1 MKRRLEIG
9 LMRRYSTSMNIPRQM
24 AIKNHLEGLNGP
36 QRQAVM
42 FPPNSPLQIL
52 AGPGT
57 GKTRVLTSRLANL
70 VLNHSYLPS
79 SICAVTFTRK
89 ASKEMKAR
97 LYQYLDSNATED
109 IKLGTFHSVCL
120 NYLRSYGTMVHV
132 EPGFLV
138 WDEDECIL
146 VLRHLSE
153 KAGKDLTKDFLAKE
167 LYEMFSNVKEKVKI
181 TPGAAIDSM
190 IKEELKRKREDH
202 NSSAHDSPQ
211 IQLQSKLLLELYY
224 SYSHTLRASNALDF
238 TDLLSKGLDLL
249 QAVPWAREVGR
260 LKHVL
265 VDEFQDTSS
274 LQYLIVKELFK
285 ATRGSISV
293 VGDPDQSIY
302 KWRGA
307 DDTVFRQMK
316 KDLPKTKEIY
326 LEENYRST
334 ASIITTAID
343 IISQD
348 ETRPPK
354 ALFTSYTPHG
364 PKPVKKSLDI
374 KHEEE
379 AYIVEEINRIVT
391 NSAETIDYGDCA
403 ILFRDNRSADQ
414 FSQVL
419 FKAGIPYRQLPEPSL
434 MEQFEVISLIA
445 FLRLAINDAHTPMV
459 IRALKGPLALD
470 EKAITDL
477 MTRSA
482 GHRITLFD
490 ALQRV
495 RGGYD
500 RDTNPSC
507 ISASN
512 LLIRILRH
520 LRDFMHQ
527 GASPADL
534 LHYIIE
540 ATNYHEFLMQNF
552 TKNYSRRARNV
563 QRTIQY
569 AKLFKGKKEL
579 GPMPVRLF
587 LDFMRELS
595 RVDDFNTGKVTLLTC
610 HSAKGLEWPV
620 VFVPS
625 VVDGVYPHHKS
636 QSISIDE
643 ERRLLYV
650 ACTRAQCLLYL
661 TRSET
666 KLINQRGIPVEVQ
679 QYESEFTEHLLPET
693 YQNEA
698 PTMDTKALDL
708 FRKILGR
715 N

>member
-1 MKRRLEIG
+1 
-9 LMRRYSTSMNIPRQM
+9 
-24 AIKNHLEGLNGP
+24 
-36 QRQAVM
+36 
-42 FPPNSPLQIL
+42 
-52 AGPGT
+52 
-57 GKTRVLTSRLANL
+57 
-70 VLNHSYLPS
+70 
-79 SICAVTFTRK
+79 
-89 ASKEMKAR
+89 
-97 LYQYLDSNATED
+97 
-109 IKLGTFHSVCL
+109 
-120 NYLRSYGTMVHV
+120 
-132 EPGFLV
+132 
-138 WDEDECIL
+138 
-146 VLRHLSE
+146 
-153 KAGKDLTKDFLAKE
+153 
-167 LYEMFSNVKEKVKI
+167 MFSNVKEKVKI

-293 VGDPDQSIY
+293 VVY

-307 DDTVFRQMK
+307 
-316 KDLPKTKEIY
+316 DLPKTKEIY

-334 ASIITTAID
+334 ASIIKTAID

-512 LLIRILRH
+512 LLTRILRH

-569 AKLFKGKKEL
+569 AK
-579 GPMPVRLF
+579 PMPVRLF

-595 RVDDFNTGKVTLLTC
+595 RVDDFNTGVSSNVCIHLGIDSNPIQKVTLLTC

-636 QSISIDE
+636 QSIISIIDVP
-643 ERRLLYV
+643 RRLLYV

-666 KLINQRGIPVEVQ
+666 KLINQRALTIFATTGIPVEVQ
-679 QYESEFTEHLLPET
+679 QYESEFTEHLLPVSD
-693 YQNEA
+693 
-698 PTMDTKALDL
+698 P
-708 FRKILGR
+708 G
-715 N
+715 